1 MAGLGRTLCRVADI
15 PDGGSLGFGPAPGSF
30 TGLFAVRRDDQVVV
44 YVNSCPHLGV
54 ALDWAPDRFLT
65 ADGARIIC
73 STHGAEFRIEDGF
86 CLRGPCQG
94 ASLRAVP
101 YVIEGGMLTVDAD
114 AGI

>member
-1 MAGLGRTLCRVADI
+1 MARLGRRLCRVEDI
-15 PDGGSLGFGPAPGSF
+15 PDGGSRGFGPAPGSF
-30 TGLFAVRRDDQVVV
+30 TGLFAVRRGAQVLI

-73 STHGAEFRIEDGF
+73 ATHGAEFRIEDGL
-86 CLRGPCQG
+86 CLRGPCRG
-94 ASLRAVP
+94 DRLRTVSFWL
-101 YVIEGGMLTVDAD
+101 EDGMLTVDAD

>member
-1 MAGLGRTLCRVADI
+1 MARLGRRLCRVADI
-15 PDGGSLGFGPAPGSF
+15 PDGGSRGFGPAPGSF
-30 TGLFAVRRDDQVVV
+30 TGLFAVRRGDRVLI

-73 STHGAEFRIEDGF
+73 ATHGAEFRIEDGL
-86 CLRGPCQG
+86 CLRGPCRG
-94 ASLRAVP
+94 ERLRTVQCW
-101 YVIEGGMLTVDAD
+101 IEDDMLTVDAD